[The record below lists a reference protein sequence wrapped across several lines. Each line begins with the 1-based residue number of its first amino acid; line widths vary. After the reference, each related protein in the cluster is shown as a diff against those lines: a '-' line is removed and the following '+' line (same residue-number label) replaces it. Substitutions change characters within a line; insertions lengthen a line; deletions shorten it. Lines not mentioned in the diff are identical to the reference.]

1 MGNWR
6 NRSSRRIFRHHRSP
20 WSPPREFDHY
30 IPPEW
35 KDGVPL
41 WEKKF
46 CTLVG
51 SIPWGKIVDTKNFMY
66 CHNNVVSW
74 DDSAG
79 EEAFQNAKKRFWSK
93 INCLRCDISLPDP
106 DIYIDEIDWKPNI
119 DPELI
124 KELDQYCF
132 VPDEEE
138 LNTQVRH
145 KNRNSK
151 TAVHVPS
158 EGHNM
163 NQEYDNPWESDNMQD
178 SGVLENRAQG
188 WNQRENKKNDRKTLN
203 NDDNPWEH
211 SSTQG
216 NGGMMDNAWRN
227 CGDKS
232 WGHNQVGN
240 YVSLSSERNNTDN
253 TWEHGCQ
260 GAASMNDK
268 RRGHFGKKAWG
279 WNQQVTENLDNANN
293 PWESRY
299 NRSSEL
305 KDRGWKDNVAN
316 AWGWKQWDNSN
327 NEIKHQE
334 LGRTGGGW
342 GTWNEGCRKREGSH
356 LYVQGTKSSR
366 FGGDGNQRR
375 RCWRGQTNKRVS
387 FGREYSEIKNGLP
400 SFY

>member
-1 MGNWR
+1 
-6 NRSSRRIFRHHRSP
+6 
-20 WSPPREFDHY
+20 
-30 IPPEW
+30 
-35 KDGVPL
+35 
-41 WEKKF
+41 
-46 CTLVG
+46 
-51 SIPWGKIVDTKNFMY
+51 MY

-138 LNTQVRH
+138 LNTQ
-145 KNRNSK
+145 
-151 TAVHVPS
+151 
-158 EGHNM
+158 
-163 NQEYDNPWESDNMQD
+163 D

-240 YVSLSSERNNTDN
+240 YVSLSSERNNTNN

-316 AWGWKQWDNSN
+316 AWGWKQWDNIN